1 MDVLIAEDDLTT
13 QVILQTLVTAWG
25 YRPVVTSDGREAW
38 EVLQQPDAPKLLLLD
53 WEMPGFS
60 GLELCKKL
68 AEQAD
73 ENPPYIILLTSH
85 AETDR
90 IVEGLASGAHDFIGK
105 PFDKA
110 ELQARL
116 SVGRRM
122 LEMQRK
128 LIDAQQQLAY
138 EATHDALTHL
148 LNRRAVL
155 KALQALVS
163 KSMSEHSCMSV
174 ALVDI
179 DHFKRINDSYGHP
192 MGDEVLIRVAET
204 MQTCLSADDSLGRF
218 GGEEFLVAID
228 SDPEGAARLMEEL
241 RTKIAEIPF
250 CLADQT
256 VNVTVSAGIASL
268 SGDNSLR
275 LDDLLAAA
283 DRALYQAK
291 ADGRNQVVLAETD
304 LPLL

>member
-25 YRPVVTSDGREAW
+25 YRPVVTSDGHEAW
-38 EVLQQPDAPKLLLLD
+38 NVLQQPDAPKLLLLD

-68 AEQAD
+68 AEQTD

-90 IVEGLASGAHDFIGK
+90 VVEGLASGAHDFIGK

-128 LIDAQQQLAY
+128 LIDVQQQLAY

-155 KALQALVS
+155 KALQALVN
-163 KSMSEHSCMSV
+163 KSMSEHSSMSV

-179 DHFKRINDSYGHP
+179 DHFKRINDCYGHP

-204 MQTCLSADDSLGRF
+204 MQTCLAAGDSLGRF
-218 GGEEFLVAID
+218 GGEEFIIAIN
-228 SDPEGAARLMEEL
+228 SDPEGANRLMEEL

-250 CLADQT
+250 CLAGQT
-256 VNVTVSAGIASL
+256 VNVTVSTGIASL
-268 SGDNSLR
+268 SGDDSLR

>member
-25 YRPVVTSDGREAW
+25 YRAVVTSDGHEAW
-38 EVLQQPDAPKLLLLD
+38 GVLQQPDAPKLLLLD

-68 AEQAD
+68 AEQTD
-73 ENPPYIILLTSH
+73 ENPPYIVLLTSH

-90 IVEGLASGAHDFIGK
+90 VVEGLASGAHDFISK

-163 KSMSEHSCMSV
+163 KSMSEHSSMSV

-204 MQTCLSADDSLGRF
+204 MQTCLSAGDSLGRF
-218 GGEEFLVAID
+218 GGEEFIVAID
-228 SDPEGAARLMEEL
+228 SDPEGANRLMEEL
-241 RTKIAEIPF
+241 RTKISETPF

-268 SGDNSLR
+268 SGDDSLR